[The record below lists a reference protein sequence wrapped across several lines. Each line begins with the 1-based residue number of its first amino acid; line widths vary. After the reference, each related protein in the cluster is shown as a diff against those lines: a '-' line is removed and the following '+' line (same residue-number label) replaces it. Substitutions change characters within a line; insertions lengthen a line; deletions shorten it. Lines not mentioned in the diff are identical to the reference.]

1 MQGCFS
7 GLLSTVAFSVLLPG
21 LLSGLIPSVAFQ
33 CFFSRLLFS
42 VVFQGCF
49 HGCFQNRSNID
60 LTICFLP
67 WLCFS
72 NTTCL
77 DHVFNTHCNPGPSE
91 IDKHYHPLLRRRD
104 RRDDQVGIDPDLAP
118 RWRQQYS
125 FCYLYLSG
133 SSPRLL
139 ESTVFPTTAMGAASC
154 RCRARGRAAVEPKS
168 AVEPKFI
175 FMTAGG
181 KCWHAKKDCPTLVA
195 SEVVLER
202 RACKVCCKLKLD

>member
-77 DHVFNTHCNPGPSE
+77 DHVFTTHCNPGPSE

-104 RRDDQVGIDPDLAP
+104 RRDDQVGIDQDLAP
-118 RWRQQYS
+118 RRGHHRIRAS
-125 FCYLYLSG
+125 D
-133 SSPRLL
+133 SPR
-139 ESTVFPTTAMGAASC
+139 C
-154 RCRARGRAAVEPKS
+154 RHVEGH
-168 AVEPKFI
+168 
-175 FMTAGG
+175 GG
-181 KCWHAKKDCPTLVA
+181 KRPYGGNVA
-195 SEVVLER
+195 
-202 RACKVCCKLKLD
+202 